1 MNPLLLFPFPSL
13 LLFLVLLLS
22 FSVLFSSLSFCP
34 TSRALLLHYIFSTS
48 SENFKMWKDPPIS
61 PHLKVFFF
69 NLTNAREVFDGL
81 SKPQLQEIGPYTY
94 SQQWIKQNITWHE
107 NGTISYRTRKVFT

>member
-1 MNPLLLFPFPSL
+1 
-13 LLFLVLLLS
+13 
-22 FSVLFSSLSFCP
+22 
-34 TSRALLLHYIFSTS
+34 
-48 SENFKMWKDPPIS
+48 MWEDPPIS

-69 NLTNAREVFDGL
+69 NLTNAREVFEGL